1 VPYTYTS
8 RTFIYTLHETS
19 QSLLNLKMWAYLHIS
34 FREIGLCFDLNVV
47 IIFKLNFP
55 SSLISPAL
63 FCMPPSSIPVNQP
76 RLVSS
81 SLSSWKFAMCRFIA
95 SLLLQEREMTKK
107 LFLVC
112 SRRMGNHSWLI
123 TAVFKIEQSSLRILI
138 LKLEFWFVLGIGI
151 ILLNFQDSIY
161 GHWLCN
167 HITIG
172 SMYPSTSNILTSV
185 SDKMLSKTSTIPHD
199 SSRIMPVLTMR
210 HGKNRRNRVW
220 TCRSDVWQ
228 N

>member
-1 VPYTYTS
+1 
-8 RTFIYTLHETS
+8 
-19 QSLLNLKMWAYLHIS
+19 MWAYLHIS
-34 FREIGLCFDLNVV
+34 FSEIGLCFDLNVV
-47 IIFKLNFP
+47 IIFLLIFP

-76 RLVSS
+76 RLVSC
-81 SLSSWKFAMCRFIA
+81 SLSSWKFVMCRFIA

-112 SRRMGNHSWLI
+112 SRRMGNQSWLI
-123 TAVFKIEQSSLRILI
+123 TAGIKIEQSSLRILI
-138 LKLEFWFVLGIGI
+138 LKFWFVFGIII

-161 GHWLCN
+161 GQWLCN
-167 HITIG
+167 HIPIG
-172 SMYPSTSNILTSV
+172 SMYPSTSYIFTSV
-185 SDKMLSKTSTIPHD
+185 SDEMLSKTSTIPHD
-199 SSRIMPVLTMR
+199 SSRIMP
-210 HGKNRRNRVW
+210 GKNGLNRVW